1 MSGLLES
8 KTFTVL
14 SAVTLLNDREMNSL
28 VYEKLFKLD
37 GGDAT
42 TKGQIIVLRDSSG
55 SNTYSGALKNPRDPG
70 SEFWTTD
77 PVYPDVIK

>member
-42 TKGQIIVLRDSSG
+42 TKG
-55 SNTYSGALKNPRDPG
+55 
-70 SEFWTTD
+70 
-77 PVYPDVIK
+77 